1 MYKILIIFLFA
12 FLIADE
18 SIMYF
23 TTQGWERSDRLKLV
37 ESDIEK
43 MLNPFIDEM
52 NNLLN
57 PNMFLINIGFK
68 IIDTKTPGIPGRY
81 RGNCDPRGHGNAYPP
96 VYVRPSSIL

>member
-1 MYKILIIFLFA
+1 MQNYLNYIMYKILIIFLFA

-57 PNMFLINIGFK
+57 
-68 IIDTKTPGIPGRY
+68 ID
-81 RGNCDPRGHGNAYPP
+81 NN
-96 VYVRPSSIL
+96 S